1 MKALMITITALL
13 TFSLSANA
21 HQGSRHHNSN
31 RGAMY
36 GKVKLGAMTIHENT
50 ERNVIKLSKCGPRK
64 ANKKVS
70 KIKLLVKSENVQIDK
85 LKVTFQNGA
94 KQVLNVKDHFRVG
107 ETSRWIDLKGQKRC
121 IKKIITVGDAD
132 TFGYNLRKKS
142 RVVFYGM

>member
-1 MKALMITITALL
+1 MITLAVL
-13 TFSLSANA
+13 TLSLSANA
-21 HQGSRHHNSN
+21 HQRRGHHNAN

-36 GKVKLGAMTIHENT
+36 GKVKLGSMAIHENT
-50 ERNVIKLSKCGPRK
+50 ERNVIKLSKCGARK

-70 KIKLLVKSENVQIDK
+70 YIKLLVKSENVQIDK

-121 IKKIITVGDAD
+121 IKKIVVVGDAD
-132 TFGYNLRKKS
+132 SFGYNLRKKA
-142 RVVFYGM
+142 RVTFFGM